1 MRGLLENFG
10 IALCG
15 LATSILVAI
24 ADVAVARI
32 TGYDPFTFFLWFVV
46 PAGALFIGYAAA
58 SGYYFGSLYFHKKPN
73 TILLIQMMTVAGL
86 TQLLIYWLGYA
97 TMVFDDGSRVAD
109 LIPFSEYLDVSL
121 TAAHYRIAR
130 ASSNIGE
137 VGTFGY
143 WLAAIQFV
151 GFLVGGL
158 NIFMLLRSKPVC
170 QSCNSY
176 LRPLAKKQK
185 SFADAEAAGGYYNRL
200 TTLAVDGQG
209 FAALIRSEAKV
220 DKVAKGAMQVDTSLL
235 GCPACK
241 AQMVEEKFQGYN
253 GQEWKDLSKLDRR
266 VNVPPG
272 VDLSPVFRG

>member
-1 MRGLLENFG
+1 MRSLLENFG

-24 ADVAVARI
+24 TNVAVARI
-32 TGYDPFTFFLWFVV
+32 TGFDLFTFSVWFVV

-73 TILLIQMMTVAGL
+73 AILLIQMVTVAGL

-97 TMVFDDGSRVAD
+97 TMVLDDGRRVAD

-121 TAAHYRIAR
+121 TAAHYRMAR
-130 ASSNIGE
+130 ASSDMGE
-137 VGTFGY
+137 IGTFGY

-170 QSCNSY
+170 QSCNLY
-176 LRPLAKKQK
+176 LRPLATKQK
-185 SFADAEAAGGYYNRL
+185 RFADAQSAGGYYNRL
-200 TTLAVDGQG
+200 FTLPVDGRD
-209 FAALIRSEAKV
+209 FAALIRSEVKV
-220 DKVAKGAMQVDTSLL
+220 DKVAQGAMQVDTALL

-241 AQMVEEKFQGYN
+241 SQIVEEKFQQYN
-253 GQEWKDLSKLDRR
+253 GQQWKDLSELNRR
-266 VNVPPG
+266 VNVPRG
-272 VDLSPVFRG
+272 ADLSLVFRG

>member
-24 ADVAVARI
+24 ANVAVARI
-32 TGYDPFTFFLWFVV
+32 TGFDFFTFAIWIFV
-46 PAGALFIGYAAA
+46 PAGALFTGYAAA

-73 TILLIQMMTVAGL
+73 AILLIQMVMIAGL

-97 TMVFDDGSRVAD
+97 TMVLDDGRRVAD
-109 LIPFSEYLDVSL
+109 LIPFGEYLDLLL
-121 TAAHYRIAR
+121 TTAHYRMAR
-130 ASSNIGE
+130 ASDMGE

-143 WLAAIQFV
+143 WLAAIQFA

-158 NIFMLLRSKPVC
+158 SIFISLREKPLC